1 MKKLKSFFRL
11 VGLTILIVLALCG
24 VGFLGALFPVNRDQQ
39 NKPMTIER
47 KDDVSEEK
55 DEDGIND

>member
-11 VGLTILIVLALCG
+11 IGLTVLVILALCG

-47 KDDVSEEK
+47 KDEVSE
-55 DEDGIND
+55 DQTDDGIKD